1 MSSSGNRNDDPGP
14 SQQGPSQLGPSQQG
28 PSQQGPSQLGPSS
41 EPDQY
46 EAHYHSLFCEQGS
59 RQEQRGWGEDV
70 DNSDAEYLR
79 SDDNEVEEEVGGEET
94 TDSGAPGGA
103 TQTSSEAKRKRL
115 RRPNKVSTA
124 REAFTAVD
132 PTSGLP
138 IEPKYLVK
146 GYGIQLG
153 AIAREVLNLNET
165 DIREKSKGHL
175 RVLLLQRLHARYE
188 FPEEY
193 NNMEEIKN
201 PVNTQALGK
210 FTKALSSY
218 KTMVRAM
225 LKVNK
230 TFEQIQ
236 GRFPR
241 ISEEDF
247 EIFLNNEELESTKA
261 ASGWGLDMRGR
272 NIGDHRLGSR
282 GYEGKVP
289 KWDEE
294 DKAYVAAGSEYKH
307 EPTKFFLRSRY
318 AKRTRTGELVTKRTP
333 VADLVL
339 EAPEKVKDLE
349 RAIVS
354 IY

>member
-1 MSSSGNRNDDPGP
+1 
-14 SQQGPSQLGPSQQG
+14 
-28 PSQQGPSQLGPSS
+28 
-41 EPDQY
+41 
-46 EAHYHSLFCEQGS
+46 
-59 RQEQRGWGEDV
+59 
-70 DNSDAEYLR
+70 
-79 SDDNEVEEEVGGEET
+79 
-94 TDSGAPGGA
+94 
-103 TQTSSEAKRKRL
+103 
-115 RRPNKVSTA
+115 
-124 REAFTAVD
+124 
-132 PTSGLP
+132 
-138 IEPKYLVK
+138 VK

-165 DIREKSKGHL
+165 DIREKSKCHL
-175 RVLLLQRLHARYE
+175 RVLLLQRLHARYQ

-193 NNMEEIKN
+193 DNMDEIKN

-225 LKVNK
+225 LKDNK

-282 GYEGKVP
+282 GYEGKLP

-294 DKAYVAAGSEYKH
+294 DKAYVAAGKEPPFSEYKH